1 MNKNISNKKNDSLN
15 PELIPAIIQDY
26 KSGQVLMLAYM
37 NRKSFIKSVK
47 TKSTWFWSRS
57 RKELWNKGATSG
69 NSQQIKEI
77 RYDCDNDALLIKVQQ
92 QGPACHTG
100 NESCF
105 FNIFDIGNKEKK
117 GFKSAE
123 DISGMLKFSDDSFSS
138 LNIIEELYNT
148 IISRIEQESEKSYTY
163 ALHKAGLEEILKKIG
178 EEAVEIILSAK
189 HQSRKRTI
197 SEISD
202 LVYHLLVL
210 MAEKKIKPRD
220 ICRELDSRKK

>member
-1 MNKNISNKKNDSLN
+1 
-15 PELIPAIIQDY
+15 
-26 KSGQVLMLAYM
+26 MLAYM
-37 NRKSFIKSVK
+37 SRESFIKSVK

-77 RYDCDNDALLIKVQQ
+77 RFDCDSDALLIKVQQ

-100 NESCF
+100 SKSCF
-105 FNIFDIGNKEKK
+105 FNIVDIGDKGKK
-117 GFKSAE
+117 DYKNAE
-123 DISGMLKFSDDSFSS
+123 DISGMLEFSDDSASS
-138 LNIIEELYNT
+138 SNILQELYDT
-148 IISRIEQESEKSYTY
+148 IVNRIKQKSEKSYTY
-163 ALHKAGLEEILKKIG
+163 SLHKAGLEEILKKIG
-178 EEAVEIILSAK
+178 EEAIEIILSAK
-189 HQSRKRTI
+189 HQGRERTV

-210 MAEKKIKPRD
+210 MAEKKIKPQD